1 MLHRRC
7 YIVVV
12 IVIKFR
18 FVIQGKEIK
27 KNLNSITD
35 LLFDMGDPSDDDSAR
50 LTKDLKSHEKKIK
63 ALAKQPP
70 I

>member
-7 YIVVV
+7 YMVVV

-27 KNLNSITD
+27 KKLE
-35 LLFDMGDPSDDDSAR
+35 LHHRPAVRHGRP
-50 LTKDLKSHEKKIK
+50 
-63 ALAKQPP
+63 
-70 I
+70 